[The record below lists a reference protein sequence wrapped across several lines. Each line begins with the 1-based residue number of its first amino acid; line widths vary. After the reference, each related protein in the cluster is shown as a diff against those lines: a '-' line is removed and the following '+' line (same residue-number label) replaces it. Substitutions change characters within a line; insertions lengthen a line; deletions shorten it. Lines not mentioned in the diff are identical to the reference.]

1 MVIIFVKEFY
11 LKIIDG
17 NFVEMVVQ
25 KVWFKLCIEK
35 GYEVRDF
42 VIFVVFMNV
51 LDGYLFV
58 KEFMEIIQKKN
69 GFLSLMGE

>member
-1 MVIIFVKEFY
+1 MGIIFVKEFY

-25 KVWFKLCIEK
+25 KVCFKLCIEK